1 MTIGFL
7 GPEGTYTDEAAK
19 QLFPETTRIA
29 YPSIDA
35 VFEAVASQAVSY
47 GVVPI
52 ESLVQGPVTETL
64 DNLFRY
70 AGQVTIGEM
79 LVLPIDHAL
88 GGLGRP
94 REIRRILSK
103 DQALHQCSAFIS
115 REYPQ
120 ATLVET
126 SSTTAAMEMI
136 AQQGW
141 RDAAAIGNAAALQQ
155 YGLEVLA
162 RGIGN
167 PPQNKTKFAVLV
179 DRYHARTGS
188 DATSFVIYPH
198 RDRIG
203 LLQDILH
210 LISRESGLNL
220 SFIHSRPD
228 TKGLFRFYME
238 VEGHIEEAAVAHCLA
253 AMERTLVSDDVEV
266 RVLGA
271 YPRRMF
277 NEPRLH
283 TIGLIGGTGQ
293 MGRWFRPF
301 FEKAGYQVLISGRST
316 PLTYQQCIEQSD
328 AVIFNVPISNTV
340 DLIHKLGH
348 DFQPGQLMVDNTS
361 IKTQPVAAMLEVAP
375 EGVEVLGMHTVF
387 GPAITEL
394 RRQNVVF
401 TSTPRSG
408 ELAQE
413 FEGIFYKYGAT
424 ITHTTPEYH
433 DRQMAFHQNLE
444 HFTKVVLAEVLR
456 AQFGAPEAMATYSS
470 PNSRLSLITMGRVL
484 TGDPALY
491 AEIQTQNLQGVGMI
505 QEYLRV
511 ASELGRALMD
521 GDASRFARA
530 MSRCAEAF
538 GDGFLAH
545 AVDTSNT
552 IQRMTSVPLSRTR
565 VP

>member
-7 GPEGTYTDEAAK
+7 GPEGTYTDEAARL
-19 QLFPETTRIA
+19 LFPDTTRMA
-29 YPSIDA
+29 YPSIEAIFDA
-35 VFEAVASQAVSY
+35 VAARAINA

-70 AGQVTIGEM
+70 AGKVTIGDM

-88 GGLGRP
+88 GALGEP
-94 REIRRILSK
+94 RDIRRILSK
-103 DQALHQCSAFIS
+103 DQALHQCSDYIT
-115 REYPQ
+115 RTYPR
-120 ATLVET
+120 AALVET
-126 SSTTAAMEMI
+126 PSTTAAMEMI
-136 AQQGW
+136 VRQGW
-141 RDAAAIGNAAALQQ
+141 RDAAAIGHAAALQQ

-167 PPQNKTKFAVLV
+167 PPQNKTKFAVLG
-179 DRYHARTGS
+179 DRYHVPTDT

-203 LLQDILH
+203 LLEDILH
-210 LISRESGLNL
+210 LISREGGLNL
-220 SFIHSRPD
+220 SSIHSRPD
-228 TKGLFRFYME
+228 TKGGFRFYIE
-238 VEGHIEEAAVAHCLA
+238 VEGHVEDVAVAHCLTA
-253 AMERTLVSDDVEV
+253 IERALGSDDIEV
-266 RVLGA
+266 RVFGA

-283 TIGLIGGTGQ
+283 TIGLIGGTGL

-301 FEKAGYQVLISGRST
+301 FEKAGYQVLISGRTT
-316 PLTYQQCIEQSD
+316 PLTYQQCVEQAD
-328 AVIFNVPISNTV
+328 AVIINVPISHTIE
-340 DLIHKLGH
+340 LIHKLGH
-348 DFQPGQLMVDNTS
+348 FFRPGQLMVDNTS
-361 IKTQPVAAMLEVAP
+361 IKTQPVAAMLEAAP

-387 GPAITEL
+387 GPAISEL
-394 RRQNVVF
+394 RRQNVIF
-401 TSTPRSG
+401 TTTPRSG

-456 AQFGAPEAMATYSS
+456 AQFGAPEAMASYSS

-484 TGDPALY
+484 RGDPGLY
-491 AEIQTQNLQGVGMI
+491 AEIQTQNLQGAGMI
-505 QEYLRV
+505 QEYLRIAGEV
-511 ASELGRALMD
+511 GRTLMQ
-521 GDASRFARA
+521 GDASHFAHA
-530 MSRCAEAF
+530 MRRCAESF
-538 GDGFLAH
+538 GSDFLAH
-545 AVDTSNT
+545 AVDTSNA
-552 IQRMTSVPLSRTR
+552 IQQATSVPLS
-565 VP
+565 PSHLP